1 MEKGGEEG
9 RMRTF
14 VGEVVSDVMQKTVV
28 VTVVRKTRHPLY
40 KKILTRRKRYLV
52 DLGNH
57 NVARGDVVQIVE
69 TRPISKNKHFIVQN
83 IIKSFQKKEEDN
95 GTA

>member
-1 MEKGGEEG
+1 
-9 RMRTF
+9 MRTF
-14 VGEVVSDVMQKTVV
+14 VGEVVSDVMQKTAV

-57 NVARGDVVQIVE
+57 SVSRGDVVQIVE
-69 TRPISKNKHFIVQN
+69 TRPISKKKHFIVQK
-83 IIKSFQKKEEDN
+83 IMKGSLKKEGERHD
-95 GTA
+95 TA